1 MSLVDPGIC
10 LNLDGFARVRCHRHC
25 HRSILDSASG
35 AWATTRARAI
45 NSPSTLSS
53 TRPHWSA
60 TSQPPA
66 PTATT
71 NDEAPAF
78 RHSGAQ
84 YRHYDTC
91 SNSVREITRDDVSPR
106 DTGPRMGYSYW
117 EADA

>member
-1 MSLVDPGIC
+1 MSLVNPGIC
-10 LNLDGFARVRCHRHC
+10 LNIDRLARVRCHRHC
-25 HRSILDSASG
+25 HRSILDSVGG

-45 NSPSTLSS
+45 NSPSTLPP

-71 NDEAPAF
+71 NDEASAF

-84 YRHYDTC
+84 YRHYGTCGDT
-91 SNSVREITRDDVSPR
+91 VRQISRDDVSQR
-106 DTGPRMGYSYW
+106 DTGPRMGYSYR